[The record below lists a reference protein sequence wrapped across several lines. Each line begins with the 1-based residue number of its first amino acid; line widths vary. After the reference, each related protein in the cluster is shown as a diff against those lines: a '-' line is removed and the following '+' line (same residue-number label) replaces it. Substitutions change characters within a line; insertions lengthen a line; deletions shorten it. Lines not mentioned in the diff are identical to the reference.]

1 MHKKVERI
9 SPISEETKDK
19 LFWSSQSHNFAKSNK
34 FGKKFSQYLQE
45 KEREL
50 ENARLKISEAIK
62 EADEN
67 EKWG

>member
-9 SPISEETKDK
+9 SPISKETKDK
-19 LFWSSQSHNFAKSNK
+19 LFWSSQSHNYTKPNK
-34 FGKKFSQYLQE
+34 TGKEFSKYLQE

-50 ENARLKISEAIK
+50 EDARLKISEAIK

-67 EKWG
+67 EKWC